1 MQLIS
6 IGQFHKV
13 IEKYLYWLSL
23 PSIGFTDILE
33 IIIIS
38 VIVYQML
45 KWVQLTRAWTLFK
58 GIIMLLLFALFAAI
72 FQLNTI
78 SWLLSNSLGVGITA
92 AIIIFQPELRR
103 ALEQLGRKKIFSN
116 LFSFSTG
123 EYDGRQSVLTEKT
136 INEIV
141 RASYEMGAVKTGAL
155 MVIEQNVALGEYV
168 RTGIS
173 IDGIVSSQLLI
184 NIFEHNTPLHDGA
197 VIIRGNRIVSATCY
211 LPLTDSM
218 DIGKELG
225 TRHRAAVGISEVSD
239 SLTII
244 VSEETGAVS
253 LAKDGN
259 LYKHLKKE
267 ELLEK
272 LKQLKIDEEN
282 NTDVFKNGRTC
293 CEMKSQKNN
302 MWMKIL
308 SVVIAVLIWLFVAN
322 TNDPV
327 VTKRFYSIPVKVMNE
342 DALTKRGY
350 AYEILD
356 GEEVNITVKGK
367 SSIVR
372 SMGISDFQ
380 AIADFSKLSKVDAVP
395 IDVTAKK
402 YSDQLDIT
410 LGTTNTMK
418 IKKDEVVTISVPVN
432 VTAKGD
438 PAEGYAVGRVTS
450 TPNLI
455 KVSGPENLL
464 SSAKEIRATVS
475 VDGISHDVTATDKPV
490 LYDEEGKKIISNQIE
505 FDTASIG
512 IYIELWK
519 TKTVDVKLS
528 YTGEPAKN
536 YHLVS
541 FDYEPKQ
548 ITIAAPDDMLESLDS
563 ITLDSVSIEGLM
575 EDYEKD
581 IDLTQTV
588 LPDNVILA
596 NDDTSDVK
604 VKATIEKITSHKLS
618 FTKKDINIM
627 NNTNNYKVSFDKDND
642 YSILVDGAASA
653 VKNLD
658 IKDFVPWIDINGLEP
673 GTHEVSLHVKDV
685 EGVTVGATTKLK
697 ITLKENN

>member
-103 ALEQLGRKKIFSN
+103 ALEQLGRKRFSVIFFHFPQESMMED
-116 LFSFSTG
+116 SQS
-123 EYDGRQSVLTEKT
+123 RQKT

-282 NTDVFKNGRTC
+282 NTDVFKKWKDLLRN
-293 CEMKSQKNN
+293 EKS
-302 MWMKIL
+302 
-308 SVVIAVLIWLFVAN
+308 
-322 TNDPV
+322 
-327 VTKRFYSIPVKVMNE
+327 
-342 DALTKRGY
+342 
-350 AYEILD
+350 
-356 GEEVNITVKGK
+356 
-367 SSIVR
+367 
-372 SMGISDFQ
+372 
-380 AIADFSKLSKVDAVP
+380 
-395 IDVTAKK
+395 
-402 YSDQLDIT
+402 
-410 LGTTNTMK
+410 
-418 IKKDEVVTISVPVN
+418 
-432 VTAKGD
+432 
-438 PAEGYAVGRVTS
+438 
-450 TPNLI
+450 
-455 KVSGPENLL
+455 
-464 SSAKEIRATVS
+464 
-475 VDGISHDVTATDKPV
+475 
-490 LYDEEGKKIISNQIE
+490 
-505 FDTASIG
+505 
-512 IYIELWK
+512 
-519 TKTVDVKLS
+519 
-528 YTGEPAKN
+528 
-536 YHLVS
+536 
-541 FDYEPKQ
+541 
-548 ITIAAPDDMLESLDS
+548 
-563 ITLDSVSIEGLM
+563 
-575 EDYEKD
+575 EK
-581 IDLTQTV
+581 
-588 LPDNVILA
+588 
-596 NDDTSDVK
+596 
-604 VKATIEKITSHKLS
+604 
-618 FTKKDINIM
+618 
-627 NNTNNYKVSFDKDND
+627 
-642 YSILVDGAASA
+642 
-653 VKNLD
+653 
-658 IKDFVPWIDINGLEP
+658 
-673 GTHEVSLHVKDV
+673 
-685 EGVTVGATTKLK
+685 
-697 ITLKENN
+697 